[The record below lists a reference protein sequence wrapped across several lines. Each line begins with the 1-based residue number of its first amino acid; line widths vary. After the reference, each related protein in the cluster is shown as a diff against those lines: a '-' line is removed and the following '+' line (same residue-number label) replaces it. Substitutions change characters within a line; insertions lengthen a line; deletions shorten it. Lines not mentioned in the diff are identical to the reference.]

1 MQCTNQTCQSKEL
14 SCVKNFTHKCITL
27 ERDHVF
33 LFPFIHYPHVT
44 NLIAVAAIT
53 CFLSMTTH
61 PDWKIPEKENR
72 VREFCGQGEIASHCT
87 NRTRRSKELSC
98 VKNFTSKRI
107 SLERDRV

>member
-1 MQCTNQTCQSKEL
+1 MSKILGL
-14 SCVKNFTHKCITL
+14 SASHWREIVNSIQ
-27 ERDHVF
+27 
-33 LFPFIHYPHVT
+33 YPHVT
-44 NLIAVAAIT
+44 NLIAATAIT
-53 CFLSMTTH
+53 CFLSMKTY

-72 VREFCGQGEIASHCT
+72 VRELCGRGEIASHT

>member
-1 MQCTNQTCQSKEL
+1 MKT
-14 SCVKNFTHKCITL
+14 
-27 ERDHVF
+27 
-33 LFPFIHYPHVT
+33 Y
-44 NLIAVAAIT
+44 
-53 CFLSMTTH
+53 

-72 VREFCGQGEIASHCT
+72 VRELCGRGEIASHT